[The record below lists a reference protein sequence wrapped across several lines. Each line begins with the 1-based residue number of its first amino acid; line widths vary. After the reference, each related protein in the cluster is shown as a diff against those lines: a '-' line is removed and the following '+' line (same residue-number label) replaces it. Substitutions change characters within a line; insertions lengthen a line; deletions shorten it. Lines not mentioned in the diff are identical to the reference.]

1 MALCHINSYRTR
13 TAAQCIK
20 VVQIQVKG
28 FSFCSYQTSECVCDL
43 SNFDPGRVVDTR
55 QASSSI
61 SETADLLGSPVLFEL
76 Q

>member
-1 MALCHINSYRTR
+1 MY
-13 TAAQCIK
+13 K

-28 FSFCSYQTSECVCDL
+28 FSFCSYQTSECVCVRDL